1 MAMAYVESRFN
12 KQAVSPKGACGIMQV
27 MPATAAMYG
36 VSRQELFDA
45 DINIQVGLYY
55 FKEMLRLFKNR
66 NLAVAAY
73 NCGPNRVIAAGY
85 KIPKIRET
93 IDYVRRVNNAAKKY
107 RQNKIQ

>member
-1 MAMAYVESRFN
+1 MAYVESRFN

-27 MPATAAMYG
+27 MPKTAALYD
-36 VSRQELFDA
+36 VCRQELFDE

-55 FKEMLRLFKNR
+55 LKEMLRLFKNR

-85 KIPKIRET
+85 RVPEIRET

-107 RQNKIQ
+107 RQKGIPS